1 MHLLYVVFVQR
12 KDDDMKRVGIVT
24 DSHGGISMEEAKEL
38 GVKVVPMPFYF
49 GDDCYYEGVSITRND
64 FFERLNNGENVSTSQ
79 PSPEAVMEMW
89 REGLTEYESILYMPI
104 SSGLSGS
111 CNTARI
117 LASEEEFE
125 GKVFVVD
132 NGRVATPMHRSILDA
147 LELIEEGLSAKEVQ
161 NTLEK
166 YGSKMSI
173 YIAVETLEH
182 LKKGGRIT
190 PATAAI
196 GTVLNIKPI
205 LKLNTGVLEN
215 YKKSRGMKKARQEM
229 LAAMKHDF
237 EVTFKEYAD
246 KNEIYLMAASSA
258 DESTTQEWVNEIK
271 EYFPG
276 MEVLCDD
283 LSLGICCHTGEGALG
298 IGCSC
303 KPKR

>member
-1 MHLLYVVFVQR
+1 
-12 KDDDMKRVGIVT
+12 MKRVGIVT
-24 DSHGGISMEEAKEL
+24 DSHGGISLDQAKEL

-49 GDDCYYEGVSITRND
+49 GDDCYYEGVSISRED
-64 FFERLNNGENVSTSQ
+64 FFKRLNEGEGVSTSQ
-79 PSPEAVMEMW
+79 PSPEAVMEAW
-89 REGLTEYESILYMPI
+89 REALTEYEKVLYMPI

-111 CNTARI
+111 CNTARM
-117 LASEEEFE
+117 LATEEEFE

-147 LELIEEGLSAKEVQ
+147 LELIEEGYSAQEVQ
-161 NTLEK
+161 LMLETA
-166 YGSKMSI
+166 GDKMSI

-205 LKLNTGVLEN
+205 LKLNTGVLET

-237 EVTFKEYAD
+237 EVTFKDYAD
-246 KNEIYLMAASSA
+246 KGDIYLMAASSA
-258 DESTTQEWVNEIK
+258 DEATTQEWIEEIK
-271 EYFPG
+271 AYFPG

-303 KPKR
+303 RPRR

>member
-1 MHLLYVVFVQR
+1 
-12 KDDDMKRVGIVT
+12 MKRVGIVT
-24 DSHGGISMEEAKEL
+24 DSHGGISLLQAGKL

-49 GDDCYYEGVSITRND
+49 GDDCYYEGVSISRGE
-64 FFERLNNGENVSTSQ
+64 FFERLNNGESVSTSQ
-79 PSPEAVMEMW
+79 PSPEAVMEVW
-89 REGLTEYESILYMPI
+89 REALTEYEKVLYMPI

-111 CNTARI
+111 CNTARM
-117 LASEEEFE
+117 LANEEEFE

-147 LELIEEGLSAKEVQ
+147 LELIEEGFSAQEVQ
-161 NTLEK
+161 LMLETA
-166 YGSKMSI
+166 GNKMSI

-205 LKLNTGVLEN
+205 LKLNTGVLET

-229 LAAMKHDF
+229 LEAMKHDF
-237 EVTFKEYAD
+237 DVTFKDYAD

-258 DESTTQEWVNEIK
+258 DDVTTKEWVEEIK
-271 EYFPG
+271 AYFPG

-303 KPKR
+303 RPRR

>member
-1 MHLLYVVFVQR
+1 
-12 KDDDMKRVGIVT
+12 MKQVGIVT
-24 DSHGGISMEEAKEL
+24 DSHGGISLKEAEEL

-49 GDDCYYEGVSITRND
+49 GDDCYYEGVSISRRE
-64 FFERLNNGENVSTSQ
+64 FFERLNNGESVSTSQ
-79 PSPEAVMEMW
+79 PSPEAVMEAW
-89 REGLTEYESILYMPI
+89 REALTEYEKVLYMPI

-111 CNTARI
+111 CNTARM
-117 LASEEEFE
+117 LALEEEFE
-125 GKVFVVD
+125 GKVYVVD

-147 LELIEEGLSAKEVQ
+147 LELIREGFSAQEVQ
-161 NTLEK
+161 MMLEMA
-166 YGSKMSI
+166 GNKMSI
-173 YIAVETLEH
+173 YIAVETLEY

-205 LKLNTGVLEN
+205 LKLNTGVLET

-229 LAAMKHDF
+229 LEAMKHDF

-246 KNEIYLMAASSA
+246 KNDIYLMAASSA
-258 DESTTQEWVNEIK
+258 DEATTREWIEEIK
-271 EYFPG
+271 AFFPG

-303 KPKR
+303 RPRR

>member
-1 MHLLYVVFVQR
+1 
-12 KDDDMKRVGIVT
+12 MKRVGIVT
-24 DSHGGISMEEAKEL
+24 DSHGGISLEEADAL

-49 GDDCYYEGVSITRND
+49 GDDCYYEGVSISRGE
-64 FFERLNNGENVSTSQ
+64 FFERLNNGESVSTSQ
-79 PSPEAVMEMW
+79 PSPEAVMEAW
-89 REGLTEYESILYMPI
+89 REALTEYEKVLYMPI

-111 CNTARI
+111 CNTARM
-117 LASEEEFE
+117 LAEEEEFE

-147 LELIEEGLSAKEVQ
+147 LELIEEGFSAEEAKIM
-161 NTLEK
+161 LETS
-166 YGSKMSI
+166 GNKMSI

-205 LKLNTGVLEN
+205 LKLNTGVLET

-229 LAAMKHDF
+229 LEAMKHDF
-237 EVTFKEYAD
+237 DVTFKEYAD
-246 KNEIYLMAASSA
+246 KGEIYLMAASSA
-258 DESTTQEWVNEIK
+258 DEATTQEWVEEIK
-271 EYFPG
+271 AYFPG

-303 KPKR
+303 RPRR

>member
-1 MHLLYVVFVQR
+1 
-12 KDDDMKRVGIVT
+12 MKQVGIVT
-24 DSHGGISMEEAKEL
+24 DSHGGISQQEAEAL
-38 GVKVVPMPFYF
+38 GVKIVPMPFYF
-49 GDDCYYEGVSITRND
+49 GDDCYFEGVSISREE
-64 FFERLNNGENVSTSQ
+64 FFERLRDGENVSTSQ
-79 PSPEAVMEMW
+79 PSPEVVMEAW
-89 REGLTEYESILYMPI
+89 REALTEYETVLYMPL

-111 CNTARI
+111 CNTAKM
-117 LASEEEFE
+117 LAADEEFE

-132 NGRVATPMHRSILDA
+132 NGRIATPMHRSILDA
-147 LELIEEGLSAKEVQ
+147 LELVEEGFSAQEIQSK
-161 NTLEK
+161 LEEA
-166 YGSKMSI
+166 GGKMSI
-173 YIAVETLEH
+173 YIAVETLEY

-205 LKLNTGVLEN
+205 LRLNTGVLETF
-215 YKKSRGMKKARQEM
+215 KKSRGMKKARQEM
-229 LAAMKHDF
+229 LEAMKHDF
-237 EVTFKEYAD
+237 DVTFKEYAD

-258 DESTTQEWVNEIK
+258 DEATTQEWINEIK
-271 EYFPG
+271 EYFDG

>member
-1 MHLLYVVFVQR
+1 
-12 KDDDMKRVGIVT
+12 MKRVGIVT
-24 DSHGGISMEEAKEL
+24 DSHGGISLDQAKEL

-49 GDDCYYEGVSITRND
+49 GDDCYYEGVSISRED
-64 FFERLNNGENVSTSQ
+64 FFKRLNEGEGVSTSQ
-79 PSPEAVMEMW
+79 PSPEAVMEAW
-89 REGLTEYESILYMPI
+89 RETLTEYEKVLYMPI

-111 CNTARI
+111 YNTARM
-117 LASEEEFE
+117 LATEEEFE

-147 LELIEEGLSAKEVQ
+147 LELIEEGYSAQEVQ
-161 NTLEK
+161 LMLETA
-166 YGSKMSI
+166 GDKMSI

-205 LKLNTGVLEN
+205 LKLNTGVLET

-246 KNEIYLMAASSA
+246 KGDIYLMAASSA
-258 DESTTQEWVNEIK
+258 DEATTQEWIEEIK
-271 EYFPG
+271 AYFPE

-303 KPKR
+303 RPRR

>member
-1 MHLLYVVFVQR
+1 
-12 KDDDMKRVGIVT
+12 MKRVGLVT
-24 DSHGGISMEEAKEL
+24 DSHGGISLLQAGKL

-49 GDDCYYEGVSITRND
+49 GDDCYYEGVSISRGE
-64 FFERLNNGENVSTSQ
+64 FFERLNNGESVSTSQ
-79 PSPEAVMEMW
+79 PSPEAVMEAW
-89 REGLTEYESILYMPI
+89 REALTEYEKVLYMPI

-111 CNTARI
+111 CNTARM
-117 LASEEEFE
+117 LAEEEEFE

-147 LELIEEGLSAKEVQ
+147 LELIEEGFSAEETKIM
-161 NTLEK
+161 LETS
-166 YGSKMSI
+166 GNKMSI

-205 LKLNTGVLEN
+205 LKLNTGVLET

-229 LAAMKHDF
+229 LEAMKHDF
-237 EVTFKEYAD
+237 DVTFKEYAD
-246 KNEIYLMAASSA
+246 KGEIYLMAASSA
-258 DESTTQEWVNEIK
+258 DEATTQEWVEEIK
-271 EYFPG
+271 AYFPG

-303 KPKR
+303 RPRR

>member
-1 MHLLYVVFVQR
+1 
-12 KDDDMKRVGIVT
+12 MKRVGIVT
-24 DSHGGISMEEAKEL
+24 DSHGGISLDQAKEL

-49 GDDCYYEGVSITRND
+49 GDDCYYEGVSISRED
-64 FFERLNNGENVSTSQ
+64 FFKRLNEGEGVSTSQ
-79 PSPEAVMEMW
+79 PSPEAVMEAW
-89 REGLTEYESILYMPI
+89 REALTEYEKVLYMPI

-111 CNTARI
+111 CNTARM
-117 LASEEEFE
+117 LATEEEFE

-147 LELIEEGLSAKEVQ
+147 LELIEEGYSAQEVQ
-161 NTLEK
+161 LMLETA
-166 YGSKMSI
+166 GAKMSI

-182 LKKGGRIT
+182 LKNGGRIT

-205 LKLNTGVLEN
+205 LKLNTGVLET

-237 EVTFKEYAD
+237 EVTFKDYAD
-246 KNEIYLMAASSA
+246 KGDVYLMAASSA
-258 DESTTQEWVNEIK
+258 DEATTQEWIEEIK
-271 EYFPG
+271 AYFPG

-303 KPKR
+303 RPRR

>member
-1 MHLLYVVFVQR
+1 
-12 KDDDMKRVGIVT
+12 MKRVGIVT
-24 DSHGGISMEEAKEL
+24 DSHGGISLAEAEKL

-49 GDDCYYEGVSITRND
+49 GDDCYYEGVSISREE
-64 FFERLNNGENVSTSQ
+64 FFRRLNEGDSVSTSQ
-79 PSPEAVMEMW
+79 PSPEAVMKAW
-89 REGLTEYESILYMPI
+89 REALTEYEKVLYMPI

-111 CNTARI
+111 CNTAKM

-147 LELIEEGLSAKEVQ
+147 LELIEEGFSAEEAKIM
-161 NTLEK
+161 LETA
-166 YGSKMSI
+166 GNKMSI

-205 LKLNTGVLEN
+205 LKLNTGVLET

-246 KNEIYLMAASSA
+246 NDEIYLMAASSA
-258 DESTTQEWVNEIK
+258 DDATTQEWVEEIK

-303 KPKR
+303 RPRR

>member
-1 MHLLYVVFVQR
+1 
-12 KDDDMKRVGIVT
+12 MKQVGIVT
-24 DSHGGISMEEAKEL
+24 DSHGGISQQEAEAL
-38 GVKVVPMPFYF
+38 GVKIVPMPFYF
-49 GDDCYYEGVSITRND
+49 GDDCYFEGVSISREE
-64 FFERLNNGENVSTSQ
+64 FFERLRNGENVSTSQ
-79 PSPEAVMEMW
+79 PSPEVVMEAW
-89 REGLTEYESILYMPI
+89 REALTEYETVLYMPL

-111 CNTARI
+111 CNTAKM
-117 LASEEEFE
+117 LAADEEFE

-132 NGRVATPMHRSILDA
+132 NGRIATPMHRSILDA
-147 LELIEEGLSAKEVQ
+147 LELIEEGFSAQEIQSK
-161 NTLEK
+161 LEEA
-166 YGSKMSI
+166 GGKMSI
-173 YIAVETLEH
+173 YIAVETLEY

-205 LKLNTGVLEN
+205 LRLNTGVLETF
-215 YKKSRGMKKARQEM
+215 KKSRGMKKARQEM
-229 LAAMKHDF
+229 LEAMKHDF

-258 DESTTQEWVNEIK
+258 DEATTQEWVNEIK
-271 EYFPG
+271 EYFDG

>member
-1 MHLLYVVFVQR
+1 
-12 KDDDMKRVGIVT
+12 MKRVGIVT
-24 DSHGGISMEEAKEL
+24 DSHGGISLLQAGKL

-49 GDDCYYEGVSITRND
+49 GDDCYYEGVSISRGE
-64 FFERLNNGENVSTSQ
+64 FFERLNNGESVSTSQ
-79 PSPEAVMEMW
+79 PSPEAVMEAW
-89 REGLTEYESILYMPI
+89 REALTEYEKVLYMPI

-111 CNTARI
+111 CNTARM
-117 LASEEEFE
+117 LAAEEEFE

-147 LELIEEGLSAKEVQ
+147 LELIEEGFSAEETKIM
-161 NTLEK
+161 LETS
-166 YGSKMSI
+166 GNKMSI

-205 LKLNTGVLEN
+205 LKLNTGVLET

-229 LAAMKHDF
+229 LEAMKHDF

-246 KNEIYLMAASSA
+246 KGEIYLMAASSA
-258 DESTTQEWVNEIK
+258 DEATTQEWVEEIK
-271 EYFPG
+271 AYFPG

-303 KPKR
+303 RPRR

>member
-1 MHLLYVVFVQR
+1 
-12 KDDDMKRVGIVT
+12 MKQVGIVT
-24 DSHGGISMEEAKEL
+24 DSHGGISLKEAEEL

-49 GDDCYYEGVSITRND
+49 GDDCYYEGVSISRGE
-64 FFERLNNGENVSTSQ
+64 FFERLNNGESVSTSQ
-79 PSPEAVMEMW
+79 PSPEAVMEAW
-89 REGLTEYESILYMPI
+89 REALTEYEKVLYMPI

-111 CNTARI
+111 CNTARM
-117 LASEEEFE
+117 LAAEEEFE

-147 LELIEEGLSAKEVQ
+147 LELIEEGFSAEEAKIM
-161 NTLEK
+161 LETS
-166 YGSKMSI
+166 GNKMSI

-205 LKLNTGVLEN
+205 LKLNTGVLET

-229 LAAMKHDF
+229 LEAMKHDF
-237 EVTFKEYAD
+237 DVTFKEYAD
-246 KNEIYLMAASSA
+246 KDEIYLMAASSA
-258 DESTTQEWVNEIK
+258 DEATTQEWVEEIK
-271 EYFPG
+271 AYFPG

-303 KPKR
+303 RPRR

>member
-1 MHLLYVVFVQR
+1 
-12 KDDDMKRVGIVT
+12 MKRVGIVT
-24 DSHGGISMEEAKEL
+24 DSHGGISLAEAEKL

-49 GDDCYYEGVSITRND
+49 GDDCYYEGVSISREE
-64 FFERLNNGENVSTSQ
+64 FFGRLNNGENVSTSQ
-79 PSPEAVMEMW
+79 PSPEAVMKAWSEA
-89 REGLTEYESILYMPI
+89 LTEYEKVLYMPI

-111 CNTARI
+111 CNTARM
-117 LASEEEFE
+117 LAAEEEFE

-147 LELIEEGLSAKEVQ
+147 LELIEEGFSAEEIHSK
-161 NTLEK
+161 LEE
-166 YGSKMSI
+166 YGGKMSI

-205 LKLNTGVLEN
+205 LKLNTGVLET

-229 LAAMKHDF
+229 LAAMKQDF

-258 DESTTQEWVNEIK
+258 DDATTQEWVEEIK
-271 EYFPG
+271 ESFPG

-303 KPKR
+303 RPKR

>member
-1 MHLLYVVFVQR
+1 
-12 KDDDMKRVGIVT
+12 MKRVGIVT
-24 DSHGGISMEEAKEL
+24 DSHGGISLKEAEEL

-49 GDDCYYEGVSITRND
+49 GDDCYFEGVSISREE
-64 FFERLNNGENVSTSQ
+64 FFERLRDGENVSTSQ
-79 PSPEAVMEMW
+79 PSPEVVMEAW
-89 REGLTEYESILYMPI
+89 REALTEYETVLYMPL

-111 CNTARI
+111 CNTAKM
-117 LASEEEFE
+117 LATDEEFE

-132 NGRVATPMHRSILDA
+132 NGRIATPMHRSILDA
-147 LELIEEGLSAKEVQ
+147 LELIEEGFSAQEIQSK
-161 NTLEK
+161 LEEA
-166 YGSKMSI
+166 GGKMSI
-173 YIAVETLEH
+173 YIAVETLEY

-205 LKLNTGVLEN
+205 LRLNTGVLETF
-215 YKKSRGMKKARQEM
+215 KKSRGMKKARQEM
-229 LAAMKHDF
+229 LEAMKHDF

-258 DESTTQEWVNEIK
+258 DEATTQEWVNEIK
-271 EYFPG
+271 EYFDG